1 MSMMRIIRILTVV
14 FVLMVGLALT
24 SLEGV
29 QNILPVDQIE
39 AGMKGKGR
47 SVFLG
52 DTIEEFDV
60 EVLGVMRNIQPK
72 KDLIVVRISGASIGD
87 AGVMQGMSGSPIYI
101 DGKLIGALSYSLG
114 AFVKEP
120 LALVTPIN
128 EMMAIP
134 EKESAKSSFTPQIPI
149 KKHLPLSELFSIY
162 ESYFYKDPTIISGDR
177 TFSPI
182 SIPLVFSGFS
192 PHVFEKAKHF
202 FSRIGFAPMSV
213 SISGQSQEGITIPDL
228 TLKGGDSVGA
238 QLVTGDLNLSAVGTV
253 TYVDG
258 NRVLAWGH
266 PWFNL
271 GTVGYTMTK
280 AEVMT
285 IVPKLDVS
293 HKLTGTEIP
302 VGKFS
307 QDRVPGLYGELG
319 QVPDLI
325 PLNITLRT
333 NKGEKRYTVN
343 LTEDKILTPAL
354 VNMVV
359 SSLILSEERAIGDL
373 SLEFSGDVYLDNG
386 MSVHLEDLFSGAFDM
401 ASTNL
406 SSLVA
411 AVVYFLMS
419 NEFLDLSIH
428 RIDLSIMPTEDV
440 KYAQLE
446 KVWLDKYD
454 VSPGEIIRIKV
465 YTRSFRGESAMWEG
479 GIPVPNLPK
488 GSEFYLVI
496 ADAASLQQLEAT
508 QYKRQPFTPRNI
520 EHVIRMLN
528 NLRKNNRIYFKI
540 LASKPG
546 LFLRGEEMPNL
557 PLSMK
562 SMFTSPRTAS
572 SAPTELEKSTL
583 GQLQQPVPFV
593 FRGATIIPI
602 KIK

>member
-1 MSMMRIIRILTVV
+1 MRIIRILTVV
-14 FVLMVGLALT
+14 FVLVQGLSLT
-24 SLEGV
+24 SLEGG

-60 EVLGVMRNIQPK
+60 EILGVMRNIQPK
-72 KDLIVVRISGASIGD
+72 KDLIVVRIGGKGIEG
-87 AGVMQGMSGSPIYI
+87 AGVIQGMSGSPIYI

-120 LALVTPIN
+120 LALVTPIG

-134 EKESAKSSFTPQIPI
+134 EKEPAKSSFAPQIPI
-149 KKHLPLSELFSIY
+149 KKHLPLNELFEIY
-162 ESYFYKDPTIISGDR
+162 ESYFYKDPSIISGDR
-177 TFSPI
+177 TFTPI
-182 SIPLVFSGFS
+182 SVPLVFSGFS
-192 PHVFEKAKHF
+192 PRVFEKAKHF
-202 FSRIGFAPMSV
+202 FSKLGFSPMSV
-213 SISGQSQEGITIPDL
+213 SISGQSQEEITIPDL

-238 QLVTGDLNLSAVGTV
+238 QLVTGDLNMSAVGTV

-258 NRVLAWGH
+258 NKVLAWGH

-280 AEVMT
+280 ADVMT

-293 HKLTGTEIP
+293 HKLTGSEIP

-307 QDRVPGLYGELG
+307 QDRMSGLYGEIG

-325 PLNITLRT
+325 PLNITMKT
-333 NKGEKRYTVN
+333 GEKEKKYSVN
-343 LTEDKILTPAL
+343 LTDDKILTPAL

-386 MSVHLEDLFSGAFDM
+386 MSVHLEDLFSGSFDM

-411 AVVYFLMS
+411 AVVFFLMS
-419 NEFLDLSIH
+419 NEFQDLSIH
-428 RIDLSIMPTEDV
+428 RIDLTITPTEDV

-496 ADAASLQQLEAT
+496 ADAASLQQLEAN

-520 EHVIRMLN
+520 EHVIRLLN

-557 PLSMK
+557 PPSMK
-562 SMFTSPRTAS
+562 SMFASPRAAS
-572 SAPTELEKSTL
+572 SSPTELDQSTL

-593 FRGATIIPI
+593 FRGATLIPI
-602 KIK
+602 KVK

>member
-1 MSMMRIIRILTVV
+1 VV
-14 FVLMVGLALT
+14 FVLMAVLSST

-29 QNILPVDQIE
+29 QNVLPVEQIK

-72 KDLIVVRISGASIGD
+72 KDLIVVKISGPSIDG
-87 AGVMQGMSGSPIYI
+87 AGVIQGMSGSPIYI
-101 DGKLIGALSYSLG
+101 EGKLIGALSYSLG
-114 AFVKEP
+114 NFVKEP

-128 EMMAIP
+128 EMKAIP
-134 EKESAKSSFTPQIPI
+134 NEEPVQSTFTPQIPI
-149 KKHLPLSELFSIY
+149 KKHLPLSELFAIY
-162 ESYFYKDPTIISGDR
+162 ESYFYKDPTIINGDR
-177 TFSPI
+177 MFAPI

-192 PHVFEKAKHF
+192 PRVFDRAKDF
-202 FSRIGFAPMSV
+202 FSRLGFSPMSV
-213 SISGQSQEGITIPDL
+213 SISGRNQEEIEIPDL
-228 TLKGGDSVGA
+228 TLRGGDSVGA
-238 QLVTGDLNLSAVGTV
+238 QLVTGDLNVSGVGTV
-253 TYVDG
+253 TYVEG
-258 NRVLAWGH
+258 NKVLAWGH

-271 GTVGYTMTK
+271 GTVEYMMTK
-280 AEVMT
+280 TDVMT

-293 HKLTGTEIP
+293 HKLTGVEIP

-307 QDRVPGLYGELG
+307 QDRMPGLYGELG

-325 PLNITLRT
+325 PLNITMRT
-333 NKGEKRYTVN
+333 NKDDRKYTVN
-343 LTEDKILTPAL
+343 IIDDKILTPAL
-354 VNMVV
+354 VNMVI

-386 MSVHLEDLFSGAFDM
+386 MSVHLEDLFSGNFDM

-411 AVVYFLMS
+411 AVVFFLMS
-419 NEFLDLSIH
+419 NEFQDLSIH
-428 RIDLSIMPTEDV
+428 RIDLVILPSEDV

-454 VSPGEIIRIKV
+454 ASPGEIIRIKV
-465 YTRSFRGESAMWEG
+465 YTRSFRGESAVWEG

-488 GSEFYLVI
+488 GSEFYLAI
-496 ADAASLQQLEAT
+496 ADAVSLQQLEAR
-508 QYKRQPFTPRNI
+508 QYKQQPFVPRNI
-520 EHVIRMLN
+520 EHIIRMLN

-557 PLSMK
+557 PPSMK
-562 SMFTSPRTAS
+562 SMFASPRAAS
-572 SAPTELEKSTL
+572 SAPTELDRSTL

-593 FRGATIIPI
+593 FRGATLIPI
-602 KIK
+602 NIK

>member
-1 MSMMRIIRILTVV
+1 MNMMKIIRVFTVL
-14 FVLMVGLALT
+14 FVLMATLSPI

-29 QNILPVDQIE
+29 QNILPVDQIK

-72 KDLIVVRISGASIGD
+72 KDLIVVRISGPSIED
-87 AGVMQGMSGSPIYI
+87 AGVIQGMSGSPVYI
-101 DGKLIGALSYSLG
+101 EGKLIGALSYSLG

-128 EMMAIP
+128 EMKAIP
-134 EKESAKSSFTPQIPI
+134 DKEPTKSTFTPQIPI
-149 KKHLPLSELFSIY
+149 KKHLPLSELFAIY

-177 TFSPI
+177 TFAPI

-192 PHVFEKAKHF
+192 PRVFDRAKDF
-202 FSRIGFAPMSV
+202 FSRLGFAPMSV
-213 SISGQSQEGITIPDL
+213 SMSGRTQEEIEIPDL
-228 TLKGGDSVGA
+228 TLRGGDSVGA
-238 QLVTGDLNLSAVGTV
+238 QLVTGDLNVSGVGTV
-253 TYVDG
+253 TYVEG
-258 NRVLAWGH
+258 NKVLAWGH

-271 GTVGYTMTK
+271 GTVEYMMTK
-280 AEVMT
+280 TDVMT

-293 HKLTGTEIP
+293 HKLTGIEIP

-307 QDRVPGLYGELG
+307 QDRMPGLYGELG

-325 PLNITLRT
+325 PLNITMRT
-333 NKGEKRYTVN
+333 NKGERKYTVN
-343 LTEDKILTPAL
+343 IIDDKILTPAL
-354 VNMVV
+354 VNMVI
-359 SSLILSEERAIGDL
+359 SSLVLSEERAIGDL

-386 MSVHLEDLFSGAFDM
+386 MSVHLEDLFSGNFDM

-411 AVVYFLMS
+411 AVVFFLMS
-419 NEFLDLSIH
+419 NEFQDLSIH
-428 RIDLSIMPTEDV
+428 RIDLAVSPSEDV

-454 VSPGEIIRIKV
+454 ASPGEIIRIKV
-465 YTRSFRGESAMWEG
+465 YTRSFRGESAVWEG

-488 GSEFYLVI
+488 GSEFYLAI
-496 ADAASLQQLEAT
+496 ADAVSLQQLEAT
-508 QYKRQPFTPRNI
+508 QYKRQPFAPRNI

-557 PLSMK
+557 PPSMK
-562 SMFTSPRTAS
+562 SMFASPRAAS
-572 SAPTELEKSTL
+572 SAPTELERSTL

-593 FRGATIIPI
+593 FRGATLIPI

>member
-1 MSMMRIIRILTVV
+1 MKIIRILMVV
-14 FVLMVGLALT
+14 FVLIAGLSLT
-24 SLEGV
+24 DLAGV
-29 QNILPVDQIE
+29 QDVIPVDQIE

-72 KDLIVVRISGASIGD
+72 KDLIVVRIGGANIED
-87 AGVMQGMSGSPIYI
+87 AGVIQGMSGSPVYI
-101 DGKLIGALSYSLG
+101 QGKLIGALSYSLG

-120 LALVTPIN
+120 IALVTPIN

-134 EKESAKSSFTPQIPI
+134 EKEPAKSSFMPQIPI

-162 ESYFYKDPTIISGDR
+162 ESYFYKDPTIVSGDR
-177 TFSPI
+177 AFSPI

-192 PHVFEKAKHF
+192 PRVFEKARHF
-202 FSRIGFAPMSV
+202 FSKLGFSPMSV
-213 SISGQSQEGITIPDL
+213 SISGQSREGITIPDL

-238 QLVTGDLNLSAVGTV
+238 QLVTGDLNISGVGTV

-280 AEVMT
+280 ADVMT
-285 IVPKLDVS
+285 IIPKLDVS

-325 PLNITLRT
+325 PLNITVRSD
-333 NKGEKRYTVN
+333 KAEKKYVVN
-343 LTEDKILTPAL
+343 LTQDKILTPAL
-354 VNMVV
+354 INMVV

-373 SLEFSGDVYLDNG
+373 SLDFSGDVYLDNG
-386 MSVHLEDLFSGAFDM
+386 MSVHLEDLFSGNFDM

-411 AVVYFLMS
+411 AVVFFLMS
-419 NEFLDLSIH
+419 NEFQNLSIH
-428 RIDLSIMPTEDV
+428 RIDLTITPSEDV
-440 KYAQLE
+440 KYGQLE

-488 GSEFYLVI
+488 GSEFYLAI
-496 ADAASLQQLEAT
+496 ADAESLQQLEAN
-508 QYKRQPFTPRNI
+508 QYKRQPFVPRNI

-557 PLSMK
+557 PPSMK
-562 SMFTSPRTAS
+562 SMFASPRAAS
-572 SAPTELEKSTL
+572 SAPIELDRSTL

-593 FRGATIIPI
+593 FRGATLIPI
-602 KIK
+602 RIK

>member
-1 MSMMRIIRILTVV
+1 MMKTIRLLAII
-14 FVLMVGLALT
+14 LALIQAF
-24 SLEGV
+24 SLKGSAGT
-29 QNILPVDQIE
+29 QNFLPADQIR

-60 EVLGVMRNIQPK
+60 EVLGVLRNIQPK
-72 KDLIVVRISGASIGD
+72 KDLIVVRISGDAIEG
-87 AGVMQGMSGSPIYI
+87 AGVIEGMSGSPVYI

-120 LALVTPIN
+120 LALITPIE

-134 EKESAKSSFTPQIPI
+134 EKESTKSSFAPRLPI
-149 KKHLPLSELFSIY
+149 KKHLSLNELFEIY
-162 ESYFYKDPTIISGDR
+162 ESYFYKDSSVISGEH
-177 TFSPI
+177 TFTPI

-192 PHVFEKAKHF
+192 PHVFDKAKDF
-202 FSRIGFAPMSV
+202 FSKLGFSPMSV
-213 SISGQSQEGITIPDL
+213 SLSGQSNEKITIPNL
-228 TLKGGDSVGA
+228 SLKGGDSVGA
-238 QLVTGDLNLSAVGTV
+238 QLVTGDLSMSAVGTV

-271 GTVGYTMTK
+271 GTVDYTMTK
-280 AEVMT
+280 ANVMT
-285 IVPKLDVS
+285 VVPKLDIS
-293 HKLTGTEIP
+293 HKLTSEEIP

-307 QDRVPGLYGELG
+307 QDRMSGLFGEIG
-319 QVPDLI
+319 QVPNLI
-325 PLNITLRT
+325 PLNITMIT
-333 NKGEKRYTVN
+333 GNGEKKFSVK
-343 LTEDKILTPAL
+343 LTDDKILTAAL

-359 SSLILSEERAIGDL
+359 SSLIVGENRAIGDL

-386 MSVHLEDLFSGAFDM
+386 MSVHLEDLFSGTFDR
-401 ASTNL
+401 AATDL

-411 AVVYFLMS
+411 AVVFFLMT
-419 NEFLDLSIH
+419 NEFQDLPIH
-428 RIDLSIMPTEDV
+428 RIDLAIKPSEDV
-440 KYAQLE
+440 KYSVLE

-454 VSPGEIIRIKV
+454 ASPGEFIKIKV
-465 YTRSFRGESAMWEG
+465 YTRSFRGESSLIEG
-479 GIPVPNLPK
+479 VIPAPQLPK
-488 GSEFYLVI
+488 GTEFYLIV
-496 ADAASLQQLEAT
+496 ADALSLQQLEAS
-508 QYKRQPFTPRNI
+508 QYKRQEFMPRNI

-557 PLSMK
+557 PLTMK
-562 SMFTSPRTAS
+562 SMFASPRAAS
-572 SAPTELEKSTL
+572 SAPAELEKSTL
-583 GQLQQPVPFV
+583 GQLQQPIPFV
-593 FRGATIIPI
+593 FRGATLIPI

>member
-1 MSMMRIIRILTVV
+1 MMKIIRVFTVL
-14 FVLMVGLALT
+14 FVLMATLSPI

-29 QNILPVDQIE
+29 QNILPVDQIK

-72 KDLIVVRISGASIGD
+72 KDLIVVRISGPSIED
-87 AGVMQGMSGSPIYI
+87 AGVIQGMSGSPVYI
-101 DGKLIGALSYSLG
+101 EGKLIGALSYSLG

-128 EMMAIP
+128 EMKAIP
-134 EKESAKSSFTPQIPI
+134 DKEPTKSTFTPQIPI
-149 KKHLPLSELFSIY
+149 KKHLPLSELFAIY

-177 TFSPI
+177 TFAPI

-192 PHVFEKAKHF
+192 PRVFDRAKDF
-202 FSRIGFAPMSV
+202 FSRLGFAPMSV
-213 SISGQSQEGITIPDL
+213 SMSGRTQEEIEIPDL
-228 TLKGGDSVGA
+228 TLRGGDSVGA
-238 QLVTGDLNLSAVGTV
+238 QLVTGDLNVSGVGTV
-253 TYVDG
+253 TYVEG
-258 NRVLAWGH
+258 NKVLAWGH

-271 GTVGYTMTK
+271 GTVEYMMTK
-280 AEVMT
+280 TDVMT

-293 HKLTGTEIP
+293 HKLTGIEIP

-307 QDRVPGLYGELG
+307 QDRMPGLYGELG

-325 PLNITLRT
+325 PLNITMRT
-333 NKGEKRYTVN
+333 NKGERKYTVN
-343 LTEDKILTPAL
+343 IIDDKILTPAL
-354 VNMVV
+354 VNMVI
-359 SSLILSEERAIGDL
+359 SSLVLSEERAIGDL

-386 MSVHLEDLFSGAFDM
+386 MSVHLEDLFSGNFDM

-411 AVVYFLMS
+411 AVVFFLMS
-419 NEFLDLSIH
+419 NEFQDLSIH
-428 RIDLSIMPTEDV
+428 RIDLAVSPSEDV

-454 VSPGEIIRIKV
+454 ASPGEIIRIKV
-465 YTRSFRGESAMWEG
+465 YTRSFRGESAVWEG

-488 GSEFYLVI
+488 GSEFYLAI
-496 ADAASLQQLEAT
+496 ADAVSLQQLEAT
-508 QYKRQPFTPRNI
+508 QYKRQPFAPRNI

-557 PLSMK
+557 PPSMK
-562 SMFTSPRTAS
+562 SMFASPRAAS
-572 SAPTELEKSTL
+572 SAPTELERSTL

-593 FRGATIIPI
+593 FRGATLIPI

>member
-1 MSMMRIIRILTVV
+1 MRIIRILTVV
-14 FVLMVGLALT
+14 FVLVQGLSLT
-24 SLEGV
+24 SLEGG

-39 AGMKGKGR
+39 VGMKGKGR

-60 EVLGVMRNIQPK
+60 EILGVMRNVQPK
-72 KDLIVVRISGASIGD
+72 KDLIVVRIGGKGIED

-120 LALVTPIN
+120 LALVTPIG

-134 EKESAKSSFTPQIPI
+134 EKEPAKSSFAPQIPI
-149 KKHLPLSELFSIY
+149 KKHLSLNELFEIY
-162 ESYFYKDPTIISGDR
+162 ESYFYKDPSIISGDR
-177 TFSPI
+177 TFTPI
-182 SIPLVFSGFS
+182 SVPLVFSGFS
-192 PHVFEKAKHF
+192 PRVFEKAKHF
-202 FSRIGFAPMSV
+202 FSKLGFSPMSV
-213 SISGQSQEGITIPDL
+213 SISGQSQEELTIPDL

-238 QLVTGDLNLSAVGTV
+238 QLVTGDLNMSAVGTV

-258 NRVLAWGH
+258 NKVFAWGH

-280 AEVMT
+280 ADVMT

-293 HKLTGTEIP
+293 HKLTGSEIP

-307 QDRVPGLYGELG
+307 QDRMSGLYGEIG

-325 PLNITLRT
+325 PLNITMKT
-333 NKGEKRYTVN
+333 DKEEKKYSVN
-343 LTEDKILTPAL
+343 LTDDKILTPAL

-386 MSVHLEDLFSGAFDM
+386 MSVHLEDLFSGSFDM

-411 AVVYFLMS
+411 AVVFFLMS
-419 NEFLDLSIH
+419 NEFQDLSIH
-428 RIDLSIMPTEDV
+428 RIDLTITPTEDV

-479 GIPVPNLPK
+479 SIPAPKLPK

-496 ADAASLQQLEAT
+496 ADAASLQQLEAR

-520 EHVIRMLN
+520 EHVIRLLN

-562 SMFTSPRTAS
+562 SMFASPRAAS
-572 SAPTELEKSTL
+572 SSPTELDQSTL

-593 FRGATIIPI
+593 FRGATLIPI
-602 KIK
+602 KVK

>member
-1 MSMMRIIRILTVV
+1 MRVIRILTAV
-14 FVLMVGLALT
+14 FVLMAGLSLR
-24 SLEGV
+24 SLEGI

-134 EKESAKSSFTPQIPI
+134 EKEPTKSSFAPQIPI
-149 KKHLPLSELFSIY
+149 KKHLPLNELFSIY
-162 ESYFYKDPTIISGDR
+162 ESYFYKDPSIISGDR

-238 QLVTGDLNLSAVGTV
+238 QLVTGDLNMSAVGTV

-280 AEVMT
+280 ADVMT

-307 QDRVPGLYGELG
+307 QDRLPGLYGEIG
-319 QVPDLI
+319 QLPDLI
-325 PLNITLRT
+325 PLNITMRT

-386 MSVHLEDLFSGAFDM
+386 MSVHLEDLFSGNFDM

-419 NEFLDLSIH
+419 NEFRDLSIH

-446 KVWLDKYD
+446 KVWLNKYD

-557 PLSMK
+557 PPSMK
-562 SMFTSPRTAS
+562 SMFASPRAAS

-602 KIK
+602 NVK

>member
-1 MSMMRIIRILTVV
+1 MV
-14 FVLMVGLALT
+14 FVLMTGLSLT
-24 SLEGV
+24 NQAGG
-29 QNILPVDQIE
+29 QTILPIDQIE
-39 AGMKGKGR
+39 TGMKGKGR

-60 EVLGVMRNIQPK
+60 EILGVMRNIQPK
-72 KDLIVVRISGASIGD
+72 KDLIVVRISGASIEE
-87 AGVMQGMSGSPIYI
+87 AGVIQGMSGSPVYI

-120 LALVTPIN
+120 IALVTPIN

-134 EKESAKSSFTPQIPI
+134 EKVPAKSTFTPQIAI

-162 ESYFYKDPTIISGDR
+162 ESYFYKDPTITSGDR
-177 TFSPI
+177 TFTPI

-192 PHVFEKAKHF
+192 PLVFEEAKHF
-202 FSRIGFAPMSV
+202 FSKLGFSPMSV
-213 SISGQSQEGITIPDL
+213 SISGQAQEGITIPNL

-238 QLVTGDLNLSAVGTV
+238 QLVTGDLNVSGVGTV

-280 AEVMT
+280 TDVMT

-293 HKLTGTEIP
+293 HKLTGAEIP

-307 QDRVPGLYGELG
+307 QDRLPGLYGELG

-325 PLNITLRT
+325 PLNITIKS
-333 NKGEKRYTVN
+333 NKEEKKYTVN
-343 LTEDKILTPAL
+343 LTDDKILTPAL

-373 SLEFSGDVYLDNG
+373 SLDFSGDVYLDNG
-386 MSVHLEDLFSGAFDM
+386 MSVHLEDLFTGNFDM

-411 AVVYFLMS
+411 AVVFFLMS
-419 NEFLDLSIH
+419 NEFRDLSIH
-428 RIDLSIMPTEDV
+428 RIDLMITPTEDV

-454 VSPGEIIRIKV
+454 ASPGEIIRIKV

-479 GIPVPNLPK
+479 GIPIPNLPS
-488 GSEFYLVI
+488 GSEFYLAI
-496 ADAASLQQLEAT
+496 ADAVSLQELEAN
-508 QYKRQPFTPRNI
+508 QYKRQPFAPRNI

-557 PLSMK
+557 PPSMK
-562 SMFTSPRTAS
+562 SMFASPRAAS
-572 SAPTELEKSTL
+572 SAPTELDKSTL

-593 FRGATIIPI
+593 FRGATLIPI
-602 KIK
+602 KVK

>member
-1 MSMMRIIRILTVV
+1 
-14 FVLMVGLALT
+14 
-24 SLEGV
+24 
-29 QNILPVDQIE
+29 
-39 AGMKGKGR
+39 
-47 SVFLG
+47 
-52 DTIEEFDV
+52 
-60 EVLGVMRNIQPK
+60 
-72 KDLIVVRISGASIGD
+72 
-87 AGVMQGMSGSPIYI
+87 
-101 DGKLIGALSYSLG
+101 
-114 AFVKEP
+114 
-120 LALVTPIN
+120 
-128 EMMAIP
+128 
-134 EKESAKSSFTPQIPI
+134 
-149 KKHLPLSELFSIY
+149 
-162 ESYFYKDPTIISGDR
+162 
-177 TFSPI
+177 
-182 SIPLVFSGFS
+182 
-192 PHVFEKAKHF
+192 
-202 FSRIGFAPMSV
+202 
-213 SISGQSQEGITIPDL
+213 
-228 TLKGGDSVGA
+228 
-238 QLVTGDLNLSAVGTV
+238 
-253 TYVDG
+253 
-258 NRVLAWGH
+258 
-266 PWFNL
+266 
-271 GTVGYTMTK
+271 
-280 AEVMT
+280 
-285 IVPKLDVS
+285 
-293 HKLTGTEIP
+293 EIP

-354 VNMVV
+354 VNLVV

-386 MSVHLEDLFSGAFDM
+386 MSVHLEDLFSGNFDM

-419 NEFLDLSIH
+419 NEFQDLSIH
-428 RIDLSIMPTEDV
+428 RIDLSITPTEDV

-454 VSPGEIIRIKV
+454 ASPGEIIRIKV

-479 GIPVPNLPK
+479 GIPAPNLPK

-508 QYKRQPFTPRNI
+508 QYKRQAFTPRNI

-557 PLSMK
+557 PPSMK
-562 SMFTSPRTAS
+562 SMFASPRAAS
-572 SAPTELEKSTL
+572 SAPTELDKSTL

-593 FRGATIIPI
+593 FRGATLIPI

>member
-1 MSMMRIIRILTVV
+1 MT
-14 FVLMVGLALT
+14 FVLLISV
-24 SLEGV
+24 SLSNLGGG

-39 AGMKGKGR
+39 TGMKGKGR

-72 KDLIVVRISGASIGD
+72 KDLIVVRISGAGIEE
-87 AGVMQGMSGSPIYI
+87 AGVVQGMSGSPVYI

-114 AFVKEP
+114 SFVKEP

-134 EKESAKSSFTPQIPI
+134 DKEPAKSSFTPQIPI
-149 KKHLPLSELFSIY
+149 KKHLPLDELFSIY
-162 ESYFYKDPTIISGDR
+162 ESYFYKDPTVVSGDR
-177 TFSPI
+177 AFTPI
-182 SIPLVFSGFS
+182 SVPLVFSGFS
-192 PHVFEKAKHF
+192 PRIFERAKHF
-202 FSRIGFAPMSV
+202 FSKLGFSPMSV

-238 QLVTGDLNLSAVGTV
+238 QLVTGDLIMSGVGTV
-253 TYVDG
+253 THVDG

-280 AEVMT
+280 ADVMT

-293 HKLTGTEIP
+293 HKLTGAEIP
-302 VGKFS
+302 VGVFS
-307 QDRVPGLYGELG
+307 QDRVSGLYGKLG
-319 QVPDLI
+319 LVPDLI
-325 PLNITLRT
+325 PMNIILRT
-333 NKGEKRYTVN
+333 NGEEKKYTVN
-343 LTEDKILTPAL
+343 LTDDKILTPAL

-373 SLEFSGDVYLDNG
+373 SLAFSGDIYLDNS
-386 MSVHLEDLFSGAFDM
+386 MSVHLEDLFSGNFDM

-411 AVVYFLMS
+411 AVVFFLMS
-419 NEFLDLSIH
+419 NEFQDISIH
-428 RIDLSIMPTEDV
+428 RIDLTITPSEDV

-454 VSPGEIIRIKV
+454 ASPGEIIRIKV
-465 YTRSFRGESAMWEG
+465 YTRSFRGESAVWEG
-479 GIPVPNLPK
+479 GIPVPHLPK
-488 GSEFYLVI
+488 GSEFYLAI

-508 QYKRQPFTPRNI
+508 QYKRQPFAPRNI

-557 PLSMK
+557 PPSMK
-562 SMFTSPRTAS
+562 SMFASPRAAS
-572 SAPTELEKSTL
+572 SAPTELDRSTL

-593 FRGATIIPI
+593 FRGATLIPI

>member
-1 MSMMRIIRILTVV
+1 MVV
-14 FVLMVGLALT
+14 FVLTAGLSLT
-24 SLEGV
+24 SLEGF

-52 DTIEEFDV
+52 DTIEEFDI

-72 KDLIVVRISGASIGD
+72 KDLIVVRISGESIGD
-87 AGVMQGMSGSPIYI
+87 AGVIQGMSGSPIYI

-134 EKESAKSSFTPQIPI
+134 EKESTKSSFMPQIPI
-149 KKHLPLSELFSIY
+149 KKHLPMSELLSIY
-162 ESYFYKDPTIISGDR
+162 ESYFYKDPTIISGNR

-202 FSRIGFAPMSV
+202 FSKLGFSPMNV

-238 QLVTGDLNLSAVGTV
+238 QLVTGDLNMSGVGTV

-280 AEVMT
+280 ADVMT

-325 PLNITLRT
+325 PLNIILRT

-419 NEFLDLSIH
+419 NEFRDLSIH
-428 RIDLSIMPTEDV
+428 RIDLSITPTEDV

-454 VSPGEIIRIKV
+454 ASPGEIIRIKV

-479 GIPVPNLPK
+479 GIPAPNLPK

-496 ADAASLQQLEAT
+496 ADAASLQQLETT

-557 PLSMK
+557 PPSMK
-562 SMFTSPRTAS
+562 SMFASPRAAS
-572 SAPTELEKSTL
+572 SAPTELDKSTL

>member
-1 MSMMRIIRILTVV
+1 MLIAGVTL
-14 FVLMVGLALT
+14 L
-24 SLEGV
+24 SLNGA

-60 EVLGVMRNIQPK
+60 EIVGVMRNIQPK
-72 KDLIVVRISGASIGD
+72 KDLIVVRIGGPGIKE
-87 AGVMQGMSGSPIYI
+87 AGVIQGMSGSPIYI

-114 AFVKEP
+114 AFVKEA

-134 EKESAKSSFTPQIPI
+134 KKEPAKSTFTPQIPI
-149 KKHLPLSELFSIY
+149 KKHLPLDELFSIY
-162 ESYFYKDPTIISGDR
+162 ESYFYKDPTIINGDR
-177 TFSPI
+177 AFTPI
-182 SIPLVFSGFS
+182 SVPLVFSGFS
-192 PHVFEKAKHF
+192 PRVFEKAKHF
-202 FSRIGFAPMSV
+202 FSKLGFSPMSV
-213 SISGQSQEGITIPDL
+213 SISGQSQETITIPDL
-228 TLKGGDSVGA
+228 NLQGGDSVGA
-238 QLVTGDLNLSAVGTV
+238 QLVTGDLIMSGVGTV
-253 TYVDG
+253 THVDG

-280 AEVMT
+280 ANVMT

-293 HKLTGTEIP
+293 HKLTGAEIP
-302 VGKFS
+302 VGVFS
-307 QDRVPGLYGELG
+307 QDRVSGLYGKLG
-319 QVPDLI
+319 LLPDMI
-325 PLNITLRT
+325 PMNITLRT
-333 NKGEKRYTVN
+333 DSDEKKYTVN
-343 LTEDKILTPAL
+343 LTDDKILTPAL
-354 VNMVV
+354 INMVV

-373 SLEFSGDVYLDNG
+373 SLAFSGDVYLDNG
-386 MSVHLEDLFSGAFDM
+386 MSVHLEDLFSGNFDM

-411 AVVYFLMS
+411 AVVFFLMS
-419 NEFLDLSIH
+419 NEFQDLSIH
-428 RIDLSIMPTEDV
+428 RIDLTITPSEEVM
-440 KYAQLE
+440 YAQLE

-454 VSPGEIIRIKV
+454 ASPGEIIRIKV
-465 YTRSFRGESAMWEG
+465 YTRSFRGESAVWEG
-479 GIPVPNLPK
+479 GIPVPHLHK
-488 GSEFYLVI
+488 GSEFYLAV
-496 ADAASLQQLEAT
+496 ADAASMQQLEAT
-508 QYKRQPFTPRNI
+508 QYKRQPFAPRNI

-557 PLSMK
+557 PPSMK
-562 SMFTSPRTAS
+562 SMFASPRAAS
-572 SAPTELEKSTL
+572 SAPTELDRSTL

-593 FRGATIIPI
+593 FRGATLIPI

>member
-1 MSMMRIIRILTVV
+1 MIKMRIIRTLAVV
-14 FVLMVGLALT
+14 VVLMAGLSFT
-24 SLEGV
+24 CLEGF
-29 QNILPVDQIE
+29 QDILPVDQIK
-39 AGMKGKGR
+39 AGMRGKGR

-60 EVLGVMRNIQPK
+60 EVVGVMRNIQPK
-72 KDLIVVRISGASIGD
+72 KDLVVVRISGASIEE
-87 AGVMQGMSGSPIYI
+87 AGVIQGMSGSPVYI
-101 DGKLIGALSYSLG
+101 DGQLIGALSYSLG

-120 LALVTPIN
+120 IALVTPIN
-128 EMMAIP
+128 EMIAISD
-134 EKESAKSSFTPQIPI
+134 KKLSKSSFTPQIPI
-149 KKHLPLSELFSIY
+149 KKHLPLEELLSIY
-162 ESYFYKDPTIISGDR
+162 ESNFYKDPTITSGGQ

-182 SIPLVFSGFS
+182 SVPLVFSGFS
-192 PHVFEKAKHF
+192 PHVYDKAKHF
-202 FSRIGFAPMSV
+202 FSKLGFAPMSV
-213 SISGQSQEGITIPDL
+213 SVSGQSKERITIPNL

-238 QLVTGDLNLSAVGTV
+238 QLVTGDLNMSGVGTV
-253 TYVDG
+253 TYVNG
-258 NRVLAWGH
+258 NKVLAWGH

-271 GTVGYTMTK
+271 GPVEYTMTK
-280 AEVMT
+280 ADVMT

-302 VGKFS
+302 VGMFS

-325 PLNITLRT
+325 PLNITMRT
-333 NKGEKRYTVN
+333 GREEKKYTVN
-343 LTEDKILTPAL
+343 ITQDKILTPAL
-354 VNMVV
+354 INMVV
-359 SSLILSEERAIGDL
+359 SSLILSDERAIGDL

-386 MSVHLEDLFSGAFDM
+386 MSVHLEDLFSGNFDM

-411 AVVYFLMS
+411 AVAFFLMS

-428 RIDLSIMPTEDV
+428 RIDLSITPSEDV

-446 KVWLDKYD
+446 KVWLEKYD
-454 VSPGEIIRIKV
+454 ASPGEIIRIKV

-479 GIPVPNLPK
+479 GIPVPHLPK

-496 ADAASLQQLEAT
+496 ADAASLQRLEAT
-508 QYKRQPFTPRNI
+508 QYKSQPFAPRNI

-540 LASKPG
+540 LATKPG

-557 PLSMK
+557 PPSMK
-562 SMFTSPRTAS
+562 AMFASPRAAS
-572 SAPTELEKSTL
+572 SAPTELDKSTL

-593 FRGATIIPI
+593 FRGATLIPI

>member
-1 MSMMRIIRILTVV
+1 MMKITRILAVF
-14 FVLMVGLALT
+14 FVLTTGLYSTHLEALQT
-24 SLEGV
+24 
-29 QNILPVDQIE
+29 ILPVDQIE

-60 EVLGVMRNIQPK
+60 EVIGVMRNIQPK
-72 KDLIVVRISGASIGD
+72 KDLIVVRISGGSIED
-87 AGVMQGMSGSPIYI
+87 AGVMEGMSGSPVYI

-114 AFVKEP
+114 SFVKEP
-120 LALVTPIN
+120 IALVTPIN

-134 EKESAKSSFTPQIPI
+134 DKVSAKSSFTPQIPI
-149 KKHLPLSELFSIY
+149 KKHLSLDELFSIY
-162 ESYFYKDPTIISGDR
+162 ESHFYQDPTVINGDR

-192 PHVFEKAKHF
+192 PRVFERAKHF
-202 FSRIGFAPMSV
+202 FSKLGFSPMSIG
-213 SISGQSQEGITIPDL
+213 ISGQSQEGLTIPDL
-228 TLKGGDSVGA
+228 SLKGGDSVGA
-238 QLVTGDLNLSAVGTV
+238 QLVTGDLNVSGVGTV

-271 GTVGYTMTK
+271 GTVDYTMTK
-280 AEVMT
+280 ANVMT
-285 IVPKLDVS
+285 IVPKLDIS

-307 QDRVPGLYGELG
+307 QDRLPGLYGELG

-325 PLNITLRT
+325 PLNITMRT
-333 NKGEKRYTVN
+333 AEKEKKYTVN
-343 LTEDKILTPAL
+343 ITDDKILTPAL
-354 VNMVV
+354 INMVV

-373 SLEFSGDVYLDNG
+373 SLDFNGDIYMDNG
-386 MSVHLEDLFSGAFDM
+386 MSVHLEDLFSGNFDV
-401 ASTNL
+401 ASTDL

-411 AVVYFLMS
+411 AVVFFLKS
-419 NEFLDLSIH
+419 NEFRDLSIH
-428 RIDLSIMPTEDV
+428 RIDLTIMPTEDIR
-440 KYAQLE
+440 YAQLE

-454 VSPGEIIRIKV
+454 ASPGEIIHIKV
-465 YTRSFRGESAMWEG
+465 YTRTFRGESAVWEG
-479 GIPVPNLPK
+479 GIPVPHLPK
-488 GSEFYLVI
+488 GSEFYLAI

-508 QYKRQPFTPRNI
+508 QYKRQPFVPRNI
-520 EHVIRMLN
+520 EHVIRLLN

-557 PLSMK
+557 PPSMK
-562 SMFTSPRTAS
+562 SMFASPRAAS
-572 SAPTELEKSTL
+572 SDPTELDKSTL

-593 FRGATIIPI
+593 FKGATLIPI

>member
-1 MSMMRIIRILTVV
+1 MKIIRVFTVL
-14 FVLMVGLALT
+14 FVLMATLSPI

-29 QNILPVDQIE
+29 QNILPVDQIK

-72 KDLIVVRISGASIGD
+72 KDLIVVRISGPSIED
-87 AGVMQGMSGSPIYI
+87 AGVIQGMSGSPVYI
-101 DGKLIGALSYSLG
+101 EGKLIGALSYSLG

-128 EMMAIP
+128 EMKAIP
-134 EKESAKSSFTPQIPI
+134 DKEPTKSTFTPQIPI
-149 KKHLPLSELFSIY
+149 KKHLPLSELFAIY

-177 TFSPI
+177 TFAPI

-192 PHVFEKAKHF
+192 PRVFDRAKDF
-202 FSRIGFAPMSV
+202 FSRLGFAPMSV
-213 SISGQSQEGITIPDL
+213 SMSGRTQEEIEIPDL
-228 TLKGGDSVGA
+228 TLRGGDSVGA
-238 QLVTGDLNLSAVGTV
+238 QLVTGDLNVSGVGTV
-253 TYVDG
+253 TYVEG
-258 NRVLAWGH
+258 NKVLAWGH

-271 GTVGYTMTK
+271 GTVEYMMTK
-280 AEVMT
+280 TDVMT

-293 HKLTGTEIP
+293 HKLTGIEIP

-307 QDRVPGLYGELG
+307 QDRMPGLYGELG

-325 PLNITLRT
+325 PLNITMRT
-333 NKGEKRYTVN
+333 NKGERKYTVN
-343 LTEDKILTPAL
+343 IIDDKILTPAL
-354 VNMVV
+354 VNMVI
-359 SSLILSEERAIGDL
+359 SSLVLSEERAIGDL

-386 MSVHLEDLFSGAFDM
+386 MSVHLEDLFSGNFDM

-411 AVVYFLMS
+411 AVVFFLMS
-419 NEFLDLSIH
+419 NEFQDLSIH
-428 RIDLSIMPTEDV
+428 RIDLAVSPSEDV

-454 VSPGEIIRIKV
+454 ASPGEIIRIKV
-465 YTRSFRGESAMWEG
+465 YTRSFRGESAVWEG

-488 GSEFYLVI
+488 GSEFYLAI
-496 ADAASLQQLEAT
+496 ADAVSLQQLEAT
-508 QYKRQPFTPRNI
+508 QYKRQPFAPRNI

-557 PLSMK
+557 PPSMK
-562 SMFTSPRTAS
+562 SMFASPRAAS
-572 SAPTELEKSTL
+572 SAPTELERSTL

-593 FRGATIIPI
+593 FRGATLIPI

>member
-1 MSMMRIIRILTVV
+1 MMRVIRILTAV
-14 FVLMVGLALT
+14 FVLMAGLSLR
-24 SLEGV
+24 SLEGI

-134 EKESAKSSFTPQIPI
+134 EKEPTKSSFAPQIPI
-149 KKHLPLSELFSIY
+149 KKHLPLNELFSIY
-162 ESYFYKDPTIISGDR
+162 ESYFYKDPSIISGDR

-238 QLVTGDLNLSAVGTV
+238 QLVTGDLNMSAVGTV

-280 AEVMT
+280 ADVMT

-307 QDRVPGLYGELG
+307 QDRLPGLYGEIG
-319 QVPDLI
+319 QLPDLI
-325 PLNITLRT
+325 PLNITMRT

-386 MSVHLEDLFSGAFDM
+386 MSVHLEDLFSGNFDM

-419 NEFLDLSIH
+419 NEFRDLSIH

-446 KVWLDKYD
+446 KVWLNKYD

-557 PLSMK
+557 PPSMK
-562 SMFTSPRTAS
+562 SMFASPRAAS

-602 KIK
+602 NVK